1 MASENAPEII
11 SDQYHCTKCGATL
24 VQLDKALYRK
34 LVSRGA
40 ETFMCKECLAGY
52 LGTTAEKL
60 DELAEYYRAQGCTL
74 FD

>member
-1 MASENAPEII
+1 MASGNAPEIAA
-11 SDQYHCTKCGATL
+11 DKYHCVKCKKEL
-24 VQLDKALYRK
+24 IQLDKALYRK

-40 ETFMCKECLAGY
+40 ETFMCEECLAEY